1 MAIGIV
7 DYGAGNLRSVQKA
20 FSFLDMENT
29 VIDDARDMGGV
40 DRLVLP
46 GVGSFGHAASQLKKA
61 GFWEPLKAWI
71 KADRPFLGICL
82 GMQLL
87 FDGSEESA
95 GVAGLGVF
103 AGTCRRFLERKSPQ
117 IGWNDIVNIRSV
129 CLLQGIAAGS
139 HFYFVHGFHVAA
151 ESPDIV
157 AAETEYGTFYPS
169 IVGRGRVWA
178 VQFHPE
184 KSGEAGLRLL
194 RNWGERC

>member
-20 FSFLDMENT
+20 FSHLRVENA
-29 VIDDARDMGGV
+29 VINEPGGLGGV

-46 GVGSFGHAASQLKKA
+46 GVGSFGHAAVHLRAA
-61 GFWEPLKAWI
+61 GFLEPLKGWI
-71 KADRPFLGICL
+71 AADRPFLGICL

-87 FDGSEESA
+87 FDGSEESP
-95 GVAGLGVF
+95 GVEGLGIF
-103 AGTCRRFLERKSPQ
+103 AGICRRFLKGKSPQ
-117 IGWNDIVNIRSV
+117 IGWNDILNVRPVS
-129 CLLQGIAAGS
+129 LLEGIAAGT
-139 HFYFVHGFHVAA
+139 HFYFVHGFYVAA

-157 AAETEYGTFYPS
+157 AAETEYGTVYPS

-194 RNWGERC
+194 SNWGRQC